1 MCGMNLL
8 VHISIISSFSS
19 LIVTDIFDYM
29 NVTNTSKTSS
39 LANQGVF
46 IPSRM
51 RLNFRLFLTRGICH
65 LPEQH
70 WTPPLWHIPHHNR
83 ALKLPIVCLA
93 TFTMIQSYK
102 NIRLHTSTLG
112 RSDMLLLYKKSS
124 HPKLSIV
131 ISSRHSRC
139 HRYDWMPPSSH

>member
-1 MCGMNLL
+1 MLQIPAKY
-8 VHISIISSFSS
+8 HH
-19 LIVTDIFDYM
+19 
-29 NVTNTSKTSS
+29 
-39 LANQGVF
+39 ANQGVF
-46 IPSRM
+46 ISSRM

-70 WTPPLWHIPHHNR
+70 WTPPLWHIPHYNR
-83 ALKLPIVCLA
+83 AVKLPIVCLA